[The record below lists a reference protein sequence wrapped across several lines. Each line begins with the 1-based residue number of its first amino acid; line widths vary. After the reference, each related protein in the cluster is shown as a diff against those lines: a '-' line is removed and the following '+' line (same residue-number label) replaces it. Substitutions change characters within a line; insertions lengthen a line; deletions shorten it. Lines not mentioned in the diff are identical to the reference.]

1 MTDETIGGSRGTP
14 CWTREQAAGI
24 KRSDATVAPIVYA
37 PEQETD
43 DDVHIWDTWLLRNRD
58 GSIAEIDGYRVIF
71 SLSASE
77 ELLPGKRHDVATI
90 RYFYSEDGKAWTCGG
105 TVFDGD
111 AFGSRQWAG
120 SALYDDDG
128 TVYVYYTA
136 AGYRDEAELSYQQRI
151 AVGAGGAVTTDAD
164 GLSIDGPWTHE
175 IILEPD
181 GESYEREEQSR
192 GMIYTFRDPWF
203 FEDPATGETCLLF
216 EANTPVPESKNPY
229 DCETVHEE
237 FNGNIGLAVSTT
249 GDPTDWEL
257 HEPLIESVA
266 TNQELERP
274 HMIVRDG
281 SYYLFVSSHEHTFAP
296 GLEGYDA
303 LYGFVAESL
312 RGEYKPLNGSGL
324 VATNPASAP
333 FQTYSWLAYP
343 HDEEI
348 LVSSFFNYYDL
359 RGLSLDDVAGLPHVE
374 QQRRFGGT
382 LAPTLRIELDGAETR
397 ILGALE
403 HGHLPL
409 KREALPRLLA
419 DYRLSADDGEY

>member
-1 MTDETIGGSRGTP
+1 
-14 CWTREQAAGI
+14 
-24 KRSDATVAPIVYA
+24 
-37 PEQETD
+37 
-43 DDVHIWDTWLLRNRD
+43 
-58 GSIAEIDGYRVIF
+58 
-71 SLSASE
+71 
-77 ELLPGKRHDVATI
+77 
-90 RYFYSEDGKAWTCGG
+90 
-105 TVFDGD
+105 
-111 AFGSRQWAG
+111 
-120 SALYDDDG
+120 
-128 TVYVYYTA
+128 
-136 AGYRDEAELSYQQRI
+136 
-151 AVGAGGAVTTDAD
+151 
-164 GLSIDGPWTHE
+164 
-175 IILEPD
+175 
-181 GESYEREEQSR
+181 
-192 GMIYTFRDPWF
+192 
-203 FEDPATGETCLLF
+203 
-216 EANTPVPESKNPY
+216 
-229 DCETVHEE
+229 
-237 FNGNIGLAVSTT
+237 
-249 GDPTDWEL
+249 
-257 HEPLIESVA
+257 
-266 TNQELERP
+266 
-274 HMIVRDG
+274 MIVRDG